1 MLHYPR
7 VPVLAGVLAWQVV
20 LLWIVQQRLARL
32 ILFCPVAKFI
42 RLAALAHLIHRVA
55 LADLILRLLNAAI
68 GPIVIVAILGRALSL
83 ANGYLVNQDY
93 FRQFRSD
100 L

>member
-1 MLHYPR
+1 M
-7 VPVLAGVLAWQVV
+7 LAWQVV

-32 ILFCPVAKFI
+32 ILFSPVAKFI

-55 LADLILRLLNAAI
+55 LADLILRLLTAAI
-68 GPIVIVAILGRALSL
+68 GPIVTILGRALSP
-83 ANGYLVNQDY
+83 ANRHLINQDY